1 MRFAA
6 ITDEI
11 SPDLERALA
20 VARELGI
27 GEVELNGLWGRE
39 FAELSEDDVDRVER
53 LLKDARMP
61 VCAVDTMAFKKLAL
75 EAVAAPRAHTDW
87 PVHLSWLKRG
97 CERARRFG
105 APFVR
110 VFSFYKTGMAGNG
123 NPSPRL
129 PGGGPIP
136 EATLGKI
143 ASGLREA
150 GDIAEAH
157 GVDLIVENVRSC
169 WGNSCVNLAQIL
181 RAAKHPRLKCV
192 WDPGND
198 FVAGGDPFP
207 AGYEAQKPWM
217 VHVHL
222 KNAEVAD
229 AASGLTRWQRIGGG
243 AIDYRPLLKRLFAD
257 GYPGALTLE
266 THWRGE
272 GLDAEESSRRSFA
285 DLKAVLAEIG
295 R

>member
-1 MRFAA
+1 MRFSA

-11 SPDLERALA
+11 SPDLARALA

-27 GEVELNGLWGRE
+27 GEIELNGLWGRE

-61 VCAVDTMAFKKLAL
+61 VCAVDTMSFKKLSL
-75 EAVAAPRAHTDW
+75 DAVADPRQHADW
-87 PVHLSWLKRG
+87 PLHLGWLRRG

-110 VFSFYKTGMAGNG
+110 VFSFYKTGMSGNG

-136 EATLGKI
+136 SETLDKI
-143 ASGLREA
+143 AAGLREA
-150 GDIAEAH
+150 GDIADAH
-157 GVDLIVENVRSC
+157 GLDLIVENVRSC
-169 WGNSCVNLAQIL
+169 WGNSCLNLAKIL
-181 RAAKHPRLKCV
+181 RAANHPRLKCV

-198 FVAGGDPFP
+198 FVSGGDPFP

-243 AIDYRPLLKRLFAD
+243 AMDYRPLLKQLFAD
-257 GYPGALTLE
+257 GYQGALTLE

-285 DLKAVLAEIG
+285 DLKAVLADIS